1 MKRQL
6 TLRQRMSIPLLAV
19 LICLVVVGIFAYR
32 NFAVLGE
39 AVEILS
45 RQSVQ
50 TLSEQTA
57 LANSIS
63 QLQRTV
69 SAFFREP
76 GEQRFTAASQA
87 IENLRRHLGKDQDNR
102 PAAQALDRLGQLL
115 TAAKTRFANLKA
127 QAAAFTTAQ
136 DELHRQLANMD
147 QETASTV
154 MRLMNQAS
162 NDIWNPQKEQQ
173 EKLDKAFDAVAA
185 TLPKGDALY
194 ALEDFW
200 DVWAGYTAVYLK
212 LQQDATLAL
221 QQTMDSLYRFQQ
233 EEIAANKQQMESIR
247 AATRAKIHRART
259 LVVLVSA
266 AAIVAGVVLWL
277 LAGSLLARL
286 MRRITGGIAHAFQE
300 VAQAASSLTEASQ
313 ALANNSSSQAAAIE
327 EVTAALEEISAKVK
341 QSADSA
347 GQADSL
353 MRDTQ
358 AAVQGGAES
367 IARLTRS
374 MDAIKA
380 ANEETFKIIGT
391 IDQIAFQTNLLA
403 LNAAVEAARAGEA
416 GAGFAVVAEEV
427 RNLAGRS
434 AEAAQETNQLI
445 EGANSRVHDGGAIV
459 AETRQSYDALSA
471 ASQKVSQ
478 MVSEIAVTASEQAEG
493 IHAIKSEIASV
504 DTLAQANAA
513 GSEELAAAA
522 ETLQKQAR
530 LLEEYVNELLMLS
543 GEEMPPPAPGPT
555 SSPDSP
561 NSSTTE
567 PSSPTQPA
575 LLPGGG
581 T

>member
-1 MKRQL
+1 
-6 TLRQRMSIPLLAV
+6 MSIPLLAV
-19 LICLVVVGIFAYR
+19 LICLVVVGIFAYH

-76 GEQRFTAASQA
+76 DEQRFTAASRA
-87 IENLRRHLGKDQDNR
+87 IENLRRHLGKDRDNR
-102 PAAQALDRLGQLL
+102 PAAQALDRLNQLL
-115 TAAKTRFANLKA
+115 SAAKTRFANLKT

-162 NDIWNPQKEQQ
+162 NDIWNPQEEQQ

-185 TLPKGDALY
+185 TLPKGEVLY

-233 EEIAANKQQMESIR
+233 EEIAANKELMESIR
-247 AATRAKIHRART
+247 AATRAKIRRART

-277 LAGSLLARL
+277 LAGSLLAKL

-300 VAQAASSLTEASQ
+300 VTQAASSLTEASQ
-313 ALANNSSSQAAAIE
+313 ALASNSSSQAAAIE

-445 EGANSRVHDGGAIV
+445 EGANSRVHDGGTIV

-522 ETLQKQAR
+522 ETLQEQAR
-530 LLEEYVNELLMLS
+530 LLEGYVNELLMLS
-543 GEEMPPPAPGPT
+543 GEEMPPPASGPT
-555 SSPDSP
+555 SSP

-567 PSSPTQPA
+567 PSSPTHPA